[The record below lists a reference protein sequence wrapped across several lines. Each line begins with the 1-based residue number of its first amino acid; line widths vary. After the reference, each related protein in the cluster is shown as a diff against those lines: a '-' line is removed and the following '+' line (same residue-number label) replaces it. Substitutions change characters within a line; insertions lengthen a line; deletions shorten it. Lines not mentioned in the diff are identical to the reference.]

1 MLKTNPGLL
10 AIGLILL
17 SILALTLGRAMMPVT
32 PALTH
37 DSAAYLNAA
46 ENLASSGQLRIDM
59 TLTTAQESSRRLCAY
74 MPGYAGVLSGLLR
87 LGMSESAALYGL
99 TLTGLALMGLMAA
112 VLVWEL
118 THNAFTAVIAGAI
131 LLVFQPLLD
140 TMTYALTET
149 LYIPVSLALIWAVAR
164 YVRSPRPGVGL
175 VGLLVAAMAALSL
188 LRIVGAMLV
197 AAAGG
202 ALVLRSL
209 LSRRW
214 KRAGGEI
221 GLTALSQIPTAAV
234 LLANYQ
240 QTGRIYCAT
249 NSAGWNIERTT
260 RGLLAR
266 LLLGQF
272 KPDLSLGLGL
282 RGFVEALPGILIAIA
297 LAVLILALLFL
308 AWRAR
313 KQLKQAGRDLATW
326 PALVMALYLV
336 VYYGFFFVF
345 GNTWA
350 RWDFPRYFVP
360 GYPFILILGVL
371 LFDALFRR
379 LPRWPVRAALLL
391 GLAGLV
397 FAYSQTSLR
406 QIPLAAA
413 GRGIEAVEVRSQPV
427 MAFLRQNL
435 KESDLLFSTR
445 EPTLW
450 YYFRRP
456 VRRVMGLSEIPC
468 RQLQAPP
475 AGGRS
480 LFVLFPE
487 GNYPGDPASAENES
501 WFRSWVQSCGRVADH
516 EVFGDTAVYVIEWNS
531 R

>member
-1 MLKTNPGLL
+1 MKTNPWLL

-17 SILALTLGRAMMPVT
+17 SILALILGRAMMPVT

-74 MPGYAGVLSGLLR
+74 MPGYAVFLSGLLR
-87 LGMSESAALYGL
+87 LGISESAALYGL
-99 TLTGLALMGLMAA
+99 TLAGLILMGLMVA
-112 VLVWEL
+112 VLVREL
-118 THNAFTAVIAGAI
+118 THSLFLAIAAGAI
-131 LLVFQPLLD
+131 LLIFQPLLD

-149 LYIPVSLALIWAVAR
+149 LYIPVSLALIWVISR
-164 YVRSPRPGVGL
+164 YVRSARPEIGVII
-175 VGLLVAAMAALSL
+175 LLVASMAALSL

-197 AAAGG
+197 AVAGG
-202 ALVLRSL
+202 VLVLRSL
-209 LSRRW
+209 LNRRW
-214 KRAGGEI
+214 RRAAGEV
-221 GLTALSQIPTAAV
+221 GLTALSQIPAAAV

-260 RGLLAR
+260 RGLLAQ

-282 RGFVEALPGILIAIA
+282 RGFVEALPGIAIGI
-297 LAVLILALLFL
+297 VLVILALALVYL

-313 KQLKQAGRDLATW
+313 KQLGQAGRDLATW
-326 PALVMALYLV
+326 PVLVMVLYLA

-360 GYPFILILGVL
+360 GYPFILILGLLVL
-371 LFDALFRR
+371 DALFRR
-379 LPRWPVRAALLL
+379 LPYWPVRVALLL
-391 GLAGLV
+391 GLAGVV
-397 FAYSQTSLR
+397 FAYAQTSLR
-406 QIPLAAA
+406 QIPVAAA
-413 GRGIEAVEVRSQPV
+413 GRGIEAAEVGDQPV
-427 MAFLRQNL
+427 MAYLRQNL

-456 VRRVMGLSEIPC
+456 VRRVMGLTEISC

-487 GNYPGDPASAENES
+487 GNYPGDPASAEDES
-501 WFRSWVQSCGRVADH
+501 WFRGWIESCGRVADH
-516 EVFGDTAVYVIEWNS
+516 QVFGDSAVYIIEWNN

>member
-1 MLKTNPGLL
+1 MKSNLWLMS
-10 AIGLILL
+10 IGLILVI
-17 SILALTLGRAMMPVT
+17 ILALLLGRAMMPVT

-46 ENLASSGQLRIDM
+46 ENLASSGRLRIDM
-59 TLTTAQESSRRLCAY
+59 TLTTDQASSRRLCAY
-74 MPGYAGVLSGLLR
+74 MPGYAAFLSVLLR
-87 LGMSESAALYGL
+87 LGISESAALYGL
-99 TLTGLALMGLMAA
+99 TLAGLALMGVLAA
-112 VLVWEL
+112 ALVWEL
-118 THNAFTAVIAGAI
+118 THSALTALAAGVL
-131 LLVFQPLLD
+131 LLVFHPLLD

-149 LYIPVSLALIWAVAR
+149 LYIPVSLGLIWAVAR

-175 VGLLVAAMAALSL
+175 IALLVAAMAALSL

-202 ALVLRSL
+202 VLVLRSL
-209 LSRRW
+209 RGRHW
-214 KRAGGEI
+214 KRAAAEV
-221 GLTALSQIPTAAV
+221 GLTALSQLPTAAL

-260 RGLLAR
+260 RGLLAQ
-266 LLLGQF
+266 LLAGQF
-272 KPDLSLGLGL
+272 KPDLSLGWGL
-282 RGFVEALPGILIAIA
+282 RGFFESLPGAVIGIGLI
-297 LAVLILALLFL
+297 VLVAALLFL

-313 KQLKQAGRDLATW
+313 KPLGQAGRDLATW
-326 PALVMALYLV
+326 PVLVMTLYLL

-360 GYPFILILGVL
+360 GYPFILILGMLV
-371 LFDALFRR
+371 FDALFRR
-379 LPRWPVRAALLL
+379 LSFWPVRAVLLL
-391 GLAGLV
+391 GLAGV
-397 FAYSQTSLR
+397 IFAYAQTSLR
-406 QIPLAAA
+406 QIPSAAA
-413 GRGIEAVEVRSQPV
+413 GRGIEAAEVRSQPV
-427 MAFLRQNL
+427 MAYLRRNL
-435 KESDLLFSTR
+435 QDSDLLFSTR

-456 VRRVMGLSEIPC
+456 VRRVMGLADISC

-487 GNYPGDPASAENES
+487 GNYAGDPASPENQS
-501 WFRSWVQSCGRVADH
+501 WFRDWIQACGRVADQQ
-516 EVFGDTAVYVIEWNS
+516 VFGETAVYIIEWDS